1 MKLFG
6 FCLSIAYITRRH
18 HPYIES
24 LPTLLYVSCTSMV
37 ATEMIKMGFQYALT
51 DIIATDISYYT
62 LSREFSVDSGKNEN
76 M

>member
-1 MKLFG
+1 
-6 FCLSIAYITRRH
+6 
-18 HPYIES
+18 
-24 LPTLLYVSCTSMV
+24 MV

-51 DIIATDISYYT
+51 DIIATDISYFT